1 MAGKKNP
8 QIDLPLR
15 LALTDE
21 GILFFRTHNKK
32 LEKQRLSD
40 NTVGYGISLRQ
51 YTAASVQRMIVADY
65 VSRIEVVRTAFTVK
79 RSEIMDTS
87 KLIFYGILYK
97 RFNAYVLTRI
107 LQTTFVAHWNRTNP
121 KKILDETTVKKFDS
135 GGKLTRGLGDKIERY
150 KNEITVMAL
159 AALPESSAPEEE
171 KEKLKML
178 GMMYLNHLD
187 LFTWYVLSVSE
198 EYGDFDSLFRDI
210 IQNLSTYIEKAKIAE
225 YLSLMIMEFSINAEL
240 SQLKQLSTRIYKNKV
255 DINKILSNKIVRT
268 ELLKYLEKHQEF
280 LTLSWIIHSTRTS
293 IGTDNRLQVVIF
305 NKDQEYQKLKQDM
318 NDKKSVDIRKK
329 SLLDYYQ
336 DETEEEMGSDLGLYY
351 LSFMDEACREQ
362 QIYFEANINQLPDRG
377 LNIIT
382 LTMHFQ

>member
-1 MAGKKNP
+1 MEGKKNP
-8 QIDLPLR
+8 QINLPLR
-15 LALTDE
+15 LTLTDE
-21 GILFFRTHNKK
+21 GILFFRTHNKR

-40 NTVGYGISLRQ
+40 NTMGYGISLGQ

-97 RFNAYVLTRI
+97 RFNTFVLSRI
-107 LQTTFVAHWNRTNP
+107 LKTTFVAHWNRANP
-121 KKILDETTVKKFDS
+121 QKILDETTIKRFDS
-135 GGKLTRGLGDKIERY
+135 NGKLTIGLDEKIGRY
-150 KNEITVMAL
+150 KNEITVKAL
-159 AALPESSAPEEE
+159 ALLPESSNPEEE
-171 KEKLKML
+171 RAKLKML
-178 GMMYLNHLD
+178 GMKYLNNVD
-187 LFTWYVLSVSE
+187 PFTWYVLSVSE
-198 EYGDFDSLFRDI
+198 EYGDFDSLFLSI
-210 IQNLSTYIEKAKIAE
+210 IKNLSTYIEKTKIAE

-240 SQLKQLSTRIYKNKV
+240 SQLKQLSSRIYKNKV
-255 DINKILSNKIVRT
+255 DINKILSNEIVRT
-268 ELLKYLEKHQEF
+268 ELLKYLDKHQEF

-293 IGTDNRLQVVIF
+293 IGTGNRFQVVIF
-305 NKDQEYQKLKQDM
+305 NKDQEYQKLKQDI

-336 DETEEEMGSDLGLYY
+336 DETEEKMGSNLGLYY

-362 QIYFEANINQLPDRG
+362 QIYFEANINQLPERE

-382 LTMHFQ
+382 LTLRFQ